1 LQSAAALMKKSDD
14 SEEEKTTNSRSRQ
27 RHSSSSF
34 GVQQHESFTISHMH
48 IRISNL
54 PTTTLMLTAH
64 RISHININL
73 TSHSVQV
80 KKRTTHCVEYSQQ
93 IQHARNR
100 RHGRTVHF
108 LFCCS
113 MAFIKLRR
121 RNLHAHQKRPQYN
134 RSSIVQPQ
142 ATGSALCNKTPDEL
156 KRRK

>member
-1 LQSAAALMKKSDD
+1 MKKKGRRIRALGSGIQAPALVC
-14 SEEEKTTNSRSRQ
+14 NSMRVLPLVICI
-27 RHSSSSF
+27 F
-34 GVQQHESFTISHMH
+34 VF
-48 IRISNL
+48 SNL
-54 PTTTLMLTAH
+54 HTTTLILTAH

-80 KKRTTHCVEYSQQ
+80 KKQPTHCVEYSQQ

-113 MAFIKLRR
+113 IAFIKLRR
-121 RNLHAHQKRPQYN
+121 RNLHAHQKRPQNN